1 MSKLTYKNLL
11 DAGVHFGHLTR
22 KWDPHMA
29 PYIFMERNGIHI
41 IDLNKTLVTLEEASN
56 AIRTIVRSG
65 RKVLF
70 VATKKQAKS
79 IVEEEAR
86 RLRMPYVTERWLGG
100 MLTNFTTIRKSLKK
114 LSSIE
119 KLMKDE
125 SYLNLAKRE
134 RLMIAREKDKLAKVL
149 GGISELTRL
158 PAAIFVV
165 DVRKEHIAVKEAQ
178 KLNIPIFAIVDT
190 NSNPNVADFPIPA
203 NDDAYKS
210 IDIIV
215 RYLTKA
221 VEEGL
226 LERKKDKEELRLKQ
240 EEDEKRHMDEGPD
253 TGMEAEEKKAQKRIN
268 KEKEPSKEK
277 PELKETSA
285 KAKTEVE
292 ETTSKGKK
300 EAEKKAD
307 TPAEEQAE
315 PDVKKQTESK
325 TEMKAESGVEEKAE
339 STAAKAAAPETD
351 NTAGSENK
359 VKEEPESGTKTKPGD
374 KTKEEPESEDKSKS
388 DSEKKAEP
396 VSKKKTEE
404 KTDTKAEKKS
414 DDKVG
419 EPIEAE
425 SSGNK

>member
-1 MSKLTYKNLL
+1 MTKLTYKDLL

-22 KWDPHMA
+22 KWDPRMA

-41 IDLNKTLVTLEEASN
+41 IDLNKTLATLEEAQN
-56 AIRTIVRSG
+56 AIRMIVRSG

-79 IVEEEAR
+79 IVEEEAK

-149 GGISELTRL
+149 GGISDLTRL
-158 PAAIFVV
+158 PAAVFVV

-178 KLNIPIFAIVDT
+178 KLNIPIFAMVDT
-190 NSNPNVADFPIPA
+190 NSNPNVTDFPIPA

-215 RYLTKA
+215 RSLTKA

-226 LERKKDKEELRLKQ
+226 LERKKDKEDLKLQ
-240 EEDEKRHMDEGPD
+240 KEEEEKRQVDEGAKTEESASGKD
-253 TGMEAEEKKAQKRIN
+253 FQKDDKKVKEHSKARAEADKTEAASDKNKVVEKTAVEEKSE
-268 KEKEPSKEK
+268 KEKESVEKSEPKAKKEPADMSESK
-277 PELKETSA
+277 PE
-285 KAKTEVE
+285 
-292 ETTSKGKK
+292 KK
-300 EAEKKAD
+300 EEKV
-307 TPAEEQAE
+307 EQT
-315 PDVKKQTESK
+315 V
-325 TEMKAESGVEEKAE
+325 
-339 STAAKAAAPETD
+339 
-351 NTAGSENK
+351 
-359 VKEEPESGTKTKPGD
+359 EPENTD
-374 KTKEEPESEDKSKS
+374 KK
-388 DSEKKAEP
+388 
-396 VSKKKTEE
+396 
-404 KTDTKAEKKS
+404 
-414 DDKVG
+414 
-419 EPIEAE
+419 
-425 SSGNK
+425 